1 MDFINYDRY
10 FQSILNGEIT
20 VSPYDKPAYMNYAK
34 LNWTRQQRWLK
45 TGELNADLINL
56 VMQIKQP
63 QHWIL
68 ITEPWC
74 GDAAHILPFICKLSQ
89 MNPLITLDIQLRDTE
104 PYLIESYLTGASKS
118 KSIPKLIVRNSE
130 DQDLMVWG
138 PRPQENQELFEQMK
152 GDERDV
158 EEIKLLLQK
167 WYNDDKGRTLQHE
180 LLEALT
186 PIVAGVS

>member
-1 MDFINYDRY
+1 MDFVNYEQY

-20 VSPYDKPAYMNYAK
+20 NAPYDSPAYMNYTK

-45 TGELNADLINL
+45 TGEMNADLIKL

-63 QHWIL
+63 QHWIV

-74 GDAAHILPFICKLSQ
+74 GDAAHILPFIHKLSQ
-89 MNPLITLDIQLRDTE
+89 LNPLITLDIQLRDAA
-104 PYLIESYLTGASKS
+104 PYLIENYLTGANKS

-130 DQDLMVWG
+130 EQDLIIWG

-152 GDERDV
+152 GDKRDM

-186 PIVAGVS
+186 PVFAHMQ

>member
-1 MDFINYDRY
+1 MDFANYEQY

-20 VSPYDKPAYMNYAK
+20 NAPYDNPAYMNYTK

-45 TGELNADLINL
+45 TGEMNADLINL
-56 VMQIKQP
+56 VMQVKQP
-63 QHWIL
+63 QHWIV

-74 GDAAHILPFICKLSQ
+74 GDAAHILPFIHKLSQ
-89 MNPLITLDIQLRDTE
+89 MNPAITLDIQLRDTA
-104 PYLIESYLTGASKS
+104 PYLIDNYLTGASRS

-152 GDERDV
+152 GDERDM

-167 WYNDDKGRTLQHE
+167 WYNDDKGRSLQHE

-186 PIVAGVS
+186 PIVTRIQ